1 MSYIKLYKMTNQ
13 HISAYPITDGEE
25 KMSVRKAVKIIY
37 NSHPDEFP
45 DWAEG
50 SLNKCYHL
58 GLDLTI
64 NSD

>member
-1 MSYIKLYKMTNQ
+1 LMYIELYKMTNQ
-13 HISAYPITDGEE
+13 HISSYPTTVDGK
-25 KMSVRKAVKIIY
+25 KMSVRKAVIIIY
-37 NSHPDEFP
+37 NNNPDEFP